1 MASESLFVH
10 RISNEIRRKWR
21 LTTACE
27 RNVARIENLGA
38 SLGKR
43 CRNLR
48 LVARFLWNMKLC
60 LNSGCDGDDGFCCL
74 TLLENDDVC

>member
-1 MASESLFVH
+1 MRFAENGVLRWFV
-10 RISNEIRRKWR
+10 NEMSRELKIWV
-21 LTTACE
+21 LPW
-27 RNVARIENLGA
+27 V
-38 SLGKR
+38 R

-74 TLLENDDVC
+74 ALLENDDVC